1 MELAQ
6 TNMKAMKD
14 EVEGLRGRI
23 RQAQADRDDQ
33 FAKVV
38 ALSDRL
44 NQLEGNQRLLA
55 ERNRELTQ
63 SVAESTRVL
72 ERYGLSRNTPLH
84 NVPPKVDGVVT
95 VVRGSDLIEL
105 SLGADDGLRVGHR
118 LDVYRAGGTY
128 LGRVEVM
135 YTDPD
140 QSVARILPDFQQGI
154 IRSGDTVATRL
165 LDNVITT
172 ASAN

>member
-1 MELAQ
+1 
-6 TNMKAMKD
+6 
-14 EVEGLRGRI
+14 VEGLRGGFAGGRGG
-23 RQAQADRDDQ
+23 RDDQ

-118 LDVYRAGGTY
+118 LDVFRAGGTY

-140 QSVARILPDFQQGI
+140 GRWPKPA
-154 IRSGDTVATRL
+154 
-165 LDNVITT
+165 
-172 ASAN
+172 